1 MWGVCMFDVLGDLA
15 LPFVVVVVELS
26 LLLYSCVPSYGLELV
41 ELLLVFVACFAG
53 SDVHGSPL
61 LTGLVAGDGAND
73 IKLCL
78 VGWVC
83 VVDKLV
89 DVAGEVPSKVGSPCR
104 LVVAL
109 LLVEDS
115 CEIPN

>member
-1 MWGVCMFDVLGDLA
+1 MWGVCMVDVLGDLA

-41 ELLLVFVACFAG
+41 ELLLVFVASFAG
-53 SDVHGSPL
+53 SEVHGCPL
-61 LTGLVAGDGAND
+61 LVGLVVGDGAND

-78 VGWVC
+78 AGWVC

-89 DVAGEVPSKVGSPCR
+89 DVAVEIPGIVGSPCR

-115 CEIPN
+115 CKIAN